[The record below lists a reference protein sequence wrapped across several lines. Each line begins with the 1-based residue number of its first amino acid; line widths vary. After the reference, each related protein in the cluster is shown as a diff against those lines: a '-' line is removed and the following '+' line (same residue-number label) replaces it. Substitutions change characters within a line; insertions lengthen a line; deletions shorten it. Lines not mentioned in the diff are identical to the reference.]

1 MNKTILFLLLI
12 LITQSVFSQ
21 KINEYTEPT
30 EDHILVKGTNIYMIP
45 PKGYVES
52 SNFKGFQNPEDQT
65 SMIMVVEIP
74 GPFNEISKGFNAE
87 MLATKGMKL
96 ISKKE
101 VSINEFNGY
110 LIDLEQD
117 ANGLIY
123 AKNILIYG
131 DNNSTTLING
141 IFLKNSKETEIIIKE
156 SVSSTVIDNEVKAN
170 PREVLGYSLDE
181 KAGNLVF
188 VSVIGNGFLFNRD
201 GKTPTQSDDIATLI
215 ADRSYSKAEIEDHK
229 QFCISRL
236 SEFPDDYQIIDKKG
250 INEIEIDGLKGYEL
264 YAKNLDRENELFYQV
279 ILFQED
285 GGYYIFVGTYL
296 ENKESALKDIQKII
310 ITFKQK

>member
-1 MNKTILFLLLI
+1 MNKTILFLLLS
-12 LITQSVFSQ
+12 LITQSIFSQ

-30 EDHILVKGTNIYMIP
+30 EDHVLVKGTNIYMIP
-45 PKGYVES
+45 PKGYTES
-52 SNFKGFQNPEDQT
+52 ANFKGFQNPDDQT
-65 SMIMVVEIP
+65 SMIMIVEIP
-74 GPFNEISKGFNAE
+74 GPFSEISKGFNTE

-101 VSINEFNGY
+101 VSINKFKGY

-117 ANGLIY
+117 ANGLTY

-141 IFLKNSKETEIIIKE
+141 IFLKNSKETETIIKR

-170 PREVLGYSLDE
+170 PRETLDYNLDE
-181 KAGNLVF
+181 NAGNLVY

-201 GKTPTQSDDIATLI
+201 GKTPTQSDDTATLI
-215 ADRSYSKAEIEDHK
+215 TDRSYNKAEIGDHK

-236 SEFPDDYQIIDKKG
+236 NEFPEDYQVIDKKG
-250 INEIEIDGLKGYEL
+250 INEIEIDSLKGYEL

-285 GGYYIFVGTYL
+285 GGYYIFIGTYL
-296 ENKESALKDIQKII
+296 KNKESALKDIQKII
-310 ITFKQK
+310 MTFKRK